1 MADMVII
8 LGAGLAGL
16 SAAYHLD
23 AGYEIYDKESE
34 VGGLCRS
41 RRVNGFVFDY
51 AVHTFHSQDEYA
63 AALIRKLPVNLS
75 TQVRNSWVYSKGVL
89 TPYPFQANTF
99 GLPIEVVK
107 ECILGFIEAKYSDD
121 GQGHASNFEDWIY
134 TTFGRGMAEH
144 FMIPFN
150 RKLWGIDLREM
161 SARWVRDRIPQ
172 PGLDEVLDGALR
184 RQERESGPN
193 AQFWYPKDGGMGA
206 LPKAFLPYVKN
217 VRLNQKV
224 TAIYPDLRRILLANG
239 CYRKYDALISSL
251 PLPGLIDMMD
261 SVPDIIRQAGR
272 RLRYNTIYSV
282 SIGVSRANVSDVHW
296 IYFPEPEYA
305 FHRISFPMNLSA
317 SMVPEGT
324 SSITTEVSASACRE
338 IGAEELIH
346 RVIDDLI
353 STRIL
358 RKGDEILATDLIKLE
373 PAYIIYDHFREK
385 NVSLIH
391 EFLSEKDICPC
402 GRFGMWEYYN
412 MDHAILSGKAAVERL
427 KAGCNG

>member
-1 MADMVII
+1 MADNVII

-23 AGYEIYDKESE
+23 ADYEIYEKESE

-51 AVHTFHSQDEYA
+51 AVHTFYSQDEYA
-63 AALIRKLPVNLS
+63 VALVIKLLADNLS
-75 TQVRNSWVYSKGVL
+75 SQTRSSWIYSKGVL

-107 ECILGFIEAKYSDD
+107 ECVLGVIEAKYSAD
-121 GQGHASNFEDWIY
+121 GQEYASNFEDWIY
-134 TTFGRGMAEH
+134 TTFGRGIAKH

-161 SARWVRDRIPQ
+161 SARWIRDRIPQ
-172 PGLDEVLDGALR
+172 PGLDEVLDGALH
-184 RQERESGPN
+184 RQEHEFGPN

-206 LPKAFLPYVKN
+206 LPRAFLPYVKN
-217 VRLNQKV
+217 VHLNQEV
-224 TAIYPDLRRILLANG
+224 TVIYPDVRRIVLANG
-239 CYRKYDALISSL
+239 CSRKYDALISSL
-251 PLPGLIDMMD
+251 PLPRLVDMMD
-261 SVPDIIRQAGR
+261 SVPDSIRQAGHQ
-272 RLRYNTIYSV
+272 LKYNTIYSV
-282 SIGVSRANVSDVHW
+282 NIGVSSANISDMHW
-296 IYFPEPEYA
+296 VYFPEPEYA
-305 FHRISFPMNLSA
+305 FHRISFPMNFSA

-324 SSITTEVSASACRE
+324 SSITAEISASACKE
-338 IGAEELIH
+338 IATDVLVR

-353 STRIL
+353 LARIL
-358 RKGDEILATDLIKLE
+358 RREDEILATDLIKLE
-373 PAYIIYDHFREK
+373 PAYIIYDHLHEK

-391 EFLSEKDICPC
+391 EFLSEKDIYPC

-412 MDHAILSGKAAVERL
+412 MDHAIVSGKAAVERL
-427 KAGCNG
+427 KA